1 MSDFI
6 IIPLSLFLLYI
17 GGESALKGVLVIAR
31 KFKLSNILVSAV
43 IIGFG
48 TSLAEL
54 TVSVEAV
61 LIGSPD
67 IALGNIIGSNIANI
81 LLVTAIAALITPI
94 MLKNLKINRDIFV
107 MIIASLLLLFFKF
120 IDWLNFYSG
129 VIFLLIL
136 FSYISY
142 SYFQD
147 QKDNGDNEENLENFS
162 LIKAIIYSVIG
173 LATLI
178 LGGWLLVNSS
188 IKIAQ
193 SYGISEAVIGL
204 TIVAVGTAIPEL
216 TTTIIASIKKHNDL
230 VIGNILGSNIFN
242 ILGILGVTLLIEN
255 IPVTDEMMKKG
266 IWEMIAATLFFII
279 ILRFAKSISKLI
291 ASVMLTSYAIYIV
304 YLFYNF
310 IFKILCIFIN
320 L

>member
-1 MSDFI
+1 MLDFI
-6 IIPLSLFLLYI
+6 VIPLSLFLLYI
-17 GGESALKGVLVIAR
+17 GGEGVLKGVLVIAR

-107 MIIASLLLLFFKF
+107 MIVASLLLLFFKF

-147 QKDNGDNEENLENFS
+147 QKYNGDKEENLENFS

-291 ASVMLTSYAIYIV
+291 ASFMLTSYAIYIV
-304 YLFYNF
+304 YLF
-310 IFKILCIFIN
+310 
-320 L
+320 

>member
-1 MSDFI
+1 MLDFI

-17 GGESALKGVLVIAR
+17 GGESVLKGVLVIAR

-107 MIIASLLLLFFKF
+107 MIVASLLLLFFKF

-147 QKDNGDNEENLENFS
+147 QKGNGEKEENLENLS

-173 LATLI
+173 LAILI

-291 ASVMLTSYAIYIV
+291 ASVMLTSYTVYIV
-304 YLFYNF
+304 YLF
-310 IFKILCIFIN
+310 
-320 L
+320 

>member
-1 MSDFI
+1 MYDLI
-6 IIPLSLFLLYI
+6 IIPISLLFLYL
-17 GGESALKGVLVIAR
+17 GGEGALKGVLVIAR

-107 MIIASLLLLFFKF
+107 MIVASLLLLFFKF

-147 QKDNGDNEENLENFS
+147 QKDNGDKEENLENFS

-291 ASVMLTSYAIYIV
+291 ASFMLTSYAIYIV
-304 YLFYNF
+304 YLF
-310 IFKILCIFIN
+310 
-320 L
+320 

>member
-1 MSDFI
+1 MLDFI
-6 IIPLSLFLLYI
+6 VIPLSLFLLYI
-17 GGESALKGVLVIAR
+17 GGEGALKGVLVIAR

-107 MIIASLLLLFFKF
+107 MIVASLLLLFFKF

-142 SYFQD
+142 AYFQD
-147 QKDNGDNEENLENFS
+147 QKDNGDKEENLENFS
-162 LIKAIIYSVIG
+162 LIKSIIYSVIG

-266 IWEMIAATLFFII
+266 IWEMIAATLFFIV

-291 ASVMLTSYAIYIV
+291 ASFMLTSYAIYIV
-304 YLFYNF
+304 YLF
-310 IFKILCIFIN
+310 
-320 L
+320 

>member
-1 MSDFI
+1 MYDLI
-6 IIPLSLFLLYI
+6 IIPISLLLLYL
-17 GGESALKGVLVIAR
+17 GGEGALKGVLVIAR

-107 MIIASLLLLFFKF
+107 MIVASLLLLYFKF

-147 QKDNGDNEENLENFS
+147 QKGNGEKEENLENLS

-173 LATLI
+173 LAILI

-291 ASVMLTSYAIYIV
+291 ASFMLTSYAIYIV
-304 YLFYNF
+304 YLF
-310 IFKILCIFIN
+310 
-320 L
+320 

>member
-1 MSDFI
+1 MLDFI
-6 IIPLSLFLLYI
+6 VIPLSLFLLYI
-17 GGESALKGVLVIAR
+17 GGESVLKGVLVIAR

-61 LIGSPD
+61 LIGSPN

-81 LLVTAIAALITPI
+81 LLVTAIAGLITPI

-107 MIIASLLLLFFKF
+107 MIVASLLLLFFKF

-147 QKDNGDNEENLENFS
+147 QKDNGDKEENLENFS

-291 ASVMLTSYAIYIV
+291 ASFMLISYAIYIV
-304 YLFYNF
+304 YLF
-310 IFKILCIFIN
+310 
-320 L
+320 

>member
-1 MSDFI
+1 M
-6 IIPLSLFLLYI
+6 
-17 GGESALKGVLVIAR
+17 VIAR

-94 MLKNLKINRDIFV
+94 MLKSLKINRDIFV
-107 MIIASLLLLFFKF
+107 MIVASLLLLFFKF

-147 QKDNGDNEENLENFS
+147 QKDNGDKEENLENLS

-291 ASVMLTSYAIYIV
+291 ASFMLTSYAIYIV
-304 YLFYNF
+304 YLF
-310 IFKILCIFIN
+310 
-320 L
+320 

>member
-1 MSDFI
+1 MLTMYDLI
-6 IIPLSLFLLYI
+6 IIPISLLLLYL
-17 GGESALKGVLVIAR
+17 GGEGALKGVLVIAR

-81 LLVTAIAALITPI
+81 LLVTAIAALISPI
-94 MLKNLKINRDIFV
+94 ILKNLKINRDIFV
-107 MIIASLLLLFFKF
+107 LIVASLLLLFFKF
-120 IDWLNFYSG
+120 IDWLNVYSG
-129 VIFLLIL
+129 IIFLLIL
-136 FSYISY
+136 FSYILY

-147 QKDNGDNEENLENFS
+147 QKDNSKKEEDLENLS

-173 LATLI
+173 LVTLI

-291 ASVMLTSYAIYIV
+291 ASFMLTSYAIYIV
-304 YLFYNF
+304 YLF
-310 IFKILCIFIN
+310 
-320 L
+320 

>member
-1 MSDFI
+1 MLDFI

-17 GGESALKGVLVIAR
+17 GGEGVLKGVLVIAR

-94 MLKNLKINRDIFV
+94 MLKSLKINRDIFV
-107 MIIASLLLLFFKF
+107 MIVASLLLLFFKF

-147 QKDNGDNEENLENFS
+147 QKDNGDKEENLENFS

-291 ASVMLTSYAIYIV
+291 ASFMLTSYAIYIM
-304 YLFYNF
+304 YLF
-310 IFKILCIFIN
+310 
-320 L
+320 

>member
-1 MSDFI
+1 MLDFI

-17 GGESALKGVLVIAR
+17 GGEGVLKGVLVIAR

-107 MIIASLLLLFFKF
+107 MIVASLLLLFFKF

-147 QKDNGDNEENLENFS
+147 QKGNGEKEENLENLS

-291 ASVMLTSYAIYIV
+291 ASFMLTSYAIYIV
-304 YLFYNF
+304 YLF
-310 IFKILCIFIN
+310 
-320 L
+320 

>member
-1 MSDFI
+1 MPAMYDLI
-6 IIPLSLFLLYI
+6 IIPISLLLLYL
-17 GGESALKGVLVIAR
+17 GGEGALKGVLVIAR

-107 MIIASLLLLFFKF
+107 MIVASLLLLFFKF

-147 QKDNGDNEENLENFS
+147 QKDNGDKEENLENFS

-291 ASVMLTSYAIYIV
+291 ALFMLTSYAIYIV
-304 YLFYNF
+304 YLF
-310 IFKILCIFIN
+310 
-320 L
+320 

>member
-1 MSDFI
+1 MLDFI
-6 IIPLSLFLLYI
+6 VIPLSLFLLYI
-17 GGESALKGVLVIAR
+17 GGEGALKGVLFIAR

-147 QKDNGDNEENLENFS
+147 QKDNGDKEENLENFS

-216 TTTIIASIKKHNDL
+216 ATTIIASIKKHNDL

-291 ASVMLTSYAIYIV
+291 ASFMLTSYAIYIV
-304 YLFYNF
+304 YLF
-310 IFKILCIFIN
+310 
-320 L
+320 

>member
-1 MSDFI
+1 MYDLI
-6 IIPLSLFLLYI
+6 IIPISLLLLYL
-17 GGESALKGVLVIAR
+17 GGEGVLKGVLVIAR

-107 MIIASLLLLFFKF
+107 MIVASLLLLFFKF

-147 QKDNGDNEENLENFS
+147 QKDISDKEENLENFS

-242 ILGILGVTLLIEN
+242 ILGILGMTLLIEN

-291 ASVMLTSYAIYIV
+291 ASFMLTSYAIYLV
-304 YLFYNF
+304 YLF
-310 IFKILCIFIN
+310 
-320 L
+320 

>member
-1 MSDFI
+1 MYDLI
-6 IIPLSLFLLYI
+6 IIPISLLLLYL
-17 GGESALKGVLVIAR
+17 GGEGVLKGVLVIAR

-147 QKDNGDNEENLENFS
+147 QKDNGDKEENLENFS

-291 ASVMLTSYAIYIV
+291 ASFMLTSYAIYIV
-304 YLFYNF
+304 YLF
-310 IFKILCIFIN
+310 
-320 L
+320 

>member
-1 MSDFI
+1 MYDLI
-6 IIPLSLFLLYI
+6 IIPISLLLLYL
-17 GGESALKGVLVIAR
+17 GGEGALKGVLVIAR

-107 MIIASLLLLFFKF
+107 MIVASLLLLFFKF

-147 QKDNGDNEENLENFS
+147 QKDNGDKEEILENLS

-291 ASVMLTSYAIYIV
+291 ASFMLTSYAIYIV
-304 YLFYNF
+304 YLF
-310 IFKILCIFIN
+310 
-320 L
+320 

>member
-1 MSDFI
+1 MYDLI
-6 IIPLSLFLLYI
+6 IIPISLLLLYL
-17 GGESALKGVLVIAR
+17 GGEGALKGVLVIAR

-142 SYFQD
+142 SYFRD
-147 QKDNGDNEENLENFS
+147 QKDNGDKEENLENFS
-162 LIKAIIYSVIG
+162 LIKAIIFSVIG

-216 TTTIIASIKKHNDL
+216 TTTIIASIKK
-230 VIGNILGSNIFN
+230 
-242 ILGILGVTLLIEN
+242 T
-255 IPVTDEMMKKG
+255 
-266 IWEMIAATLFFII
+266 
-279 ILRFAKSISKLI
+279 
-291 ASVMLTSYAIYIV
+291 
-304 YLFYNF
+304 
-310 IFKILCIFIN
+310 
-320 L
+320 

>member
-1 MSDFI
+1 MLDFI

-17 GGESALKGVLVIAR
+17 GGEGALKGVLVIAR

-43 IIGFG
+43 IIAFG

-54 TVSVEAV
+54 TVSIEAV

-107 MIIASLLLLFFKF
+107 MIVASLLLLFFKF

-147 QKDNGDNEENLENFS
+147 QKDNGDKEENLENLS

-291 ASVMLTSYAIYIV
+291 ASFMLTSYAIYIV
-304 YLFYNF
+304 YLF
-310 IFKILCIFIN
+310 
-320 L
+320 

>member
-1 MSDFI
+1 MYDLI
-6 IIPLSLFLLYI
+6 IIPISLLLLYL
-17 GGESALKGVLVIAR
+17 GGEGALKGVLVIAR

-107 MIIASLLLLFFKF
+107 MIVASLLLLFFKF

-147 QKDNGDNEENLENFS
+147 QKDNGDKEENLENFS

-204 TIVAVGTAIPEL
+204 TIIAVGTAIPEL

-242 ILGILGVTLLIEN
+242 ILGILGMTLLIEN

-291 ASVMLTSYAIYIV
+291 ASFMLTSYAIYIV
-304 YLFYNF
+304 YLF
-310 IFKILCIFIN
+310 
-320 L
+320 

>member
-1 MSDFI
+1 MLDFI

-17 GGESALKGVLVIAR
+17 GGEGVLKGVLVIAR

-54 TVSVEAV
+54 TVSIEAV

-107 MIIASLLLLFFKF
+107 MIVASLLLLFFKF

-147 QKDNGDNEENLENFS
+147 QKDNGDKEENLENFS

-291 ASVMLTSYAIYIV
+291 ASFMLTSYAIYIV
-304 YLFYNF
+304 YLF
-310 IFKILCIFIN
+310 
-320 L
+320 

>member
-1 MSDFI
+1 MYDLI
-6 IIPLSLFLLYI
+6 IIPISLLLLYL
-17 GGESALKGVLVIAR
+17 GGEGVLKGVLVIAR

-129 VIFLLIL
+129 VIFLLIS
-136 FSYISY
+136 FR
-142 SYFQD
+142 
-147 QKDNGDNEENLENFS
+147 S
-162 LIKAIIYSVIG
+162 LSA
-173 LATLI
+173 
-178 LGGWLLVNSS
+178 
-188 IKIAQ
+188 
-193 SYGISEAVIGL
+193 
-204 TIVAVGTAIPEL
+204 
-216 TTTIIASIKKHNDL
+216 
-230 VIGNILGSNIFN
+230 
-242 ILGILGVTLLIEN
+242 
-255 IPVTDEMMKKG
+255 
-266 IWEMIAATLFFII
+266 
-279 ILRFAKSISKLI
+279 
-291 ASVMLTSYAIYIV
+291 
-304 YLFYNF
+304 
-310 IFKILCIFIN
+310 
-320 L
+320 

>member
-1 MSDFI
+1 MYDLI
-6 IIPLSLFLLYI
+6 IIPISLLLLYL
-17 GGESALKGVLVIAR
+17 GGEGALKGVLVIAR

-94 MLKNLKINRDIFV
+94 MLKNLKISRDIFV
-107 MIIASLLLLFFKF
+107 MIVASLLLLFFKF

-147 QKDNGDNEENLENFS
+147 QKGNGEKEENLENLS

-173 LATLI
+173 LAILI

-291 ASVMLTSYAIYIV
+291 ASFMLTSYAIYIV
-304 YLFYNF
+304 YLF
-310 IFKILCIFIN
+310 
-320 L
+320 

>member
-1 MSDFI
+1 
-6 IIPLSLFLLYI
+6 LSLFLLYI
-17 GGESALKGVLVIAR
+17 GGEGALKGVLVIAR

-107 MIIASLLLLFFKF
+107 MIVASLLLLFFKF

-147 QKDNGDNEENLENFS
+147 QKDNGKNEENLENLS
-162 LIKAIIYSVIG
+162 LIKSIIYSVIG
-173 LATLI
+173 LTTLI

-291 ASVMLTSYAIYIV
+291 ASFMLTSYAIYIV
-304 YLFYNF
+304 YLF
-310 IFKILCIFIN
+310 
-320 L
+320 

>member
-1 MSDFI
+1 MYDLI
-6 IIPLSLFLLYI
+6 IIPISLLLLYL
-17 GGESALKGVLVIAR
+17 GGEGALKGVLVIAR

-107 MIIASLLLLFFKF
+107 MIVASLLLLFFKF

-147 QKDNGDNEENLENFS
+147 QKGNGENQEDLENLS

-291 ASVMLTSYAIYIV
+291 ASFMLTSYAIYIV
-304 YLFYNF
+304 YLF
-310 IFKILCIFIN
+310 
-320 L
+320 

>member
-1 MSDFI
+1 MYDLI
-6 IIPLSLFLLYI
+6 IIPISLLLLYL
-17 GGESALKGVLVIAR
+17 GGEGALKGVLVIAR

-107 MIIASLLLLFFKF
+107 MIVASLLLLFFKF

-147 QKDNGDNEENLENFS
+147 QKDNGDKEENLENLS

-242 ILGILGVTLLIEN
+242 ILGILGMTLLIEN

-291 ASVMLTSYAIYIV
+291 ASFMLTSYAIYLV
-304 YLFYNF
+304 YLF
-310 IFKILCIFIN
+310 
-320 L
+320 

>member
-1 MSDFI
+1 MYDLI
-6 IIPLSLFLLYI
+6 IIPISLLLLYL
-17 GGESALKGVLVIAR
+17 GGEGALKGVLVIAR

-94 MLKNLKINRDIFV
+94 MLKSLKINRDIFV
-107 MIIASLLLLFFKF
+107 MIVASLLLLFFKF

-147 QKDNGDNEENLENFS
+147 QKDNGDKEENLENFS

-291 ASVMLTSYAIYIV
+291 ASFMLTSYAIYIV
-304 YLFYNF
+304 YLF
-310 IFKILCIFIN
+310 
-320 L
+320 

>member
-1 MSDFI
+1 MYDLI
-6 IIPLSLFLLYI
+6 IIPISLLLLYL
-17 GGESALKGVLVIAR
+17 GGEGALKGVLVIAR

-94 MLKNLKINRDIFV
+94 MLKNLKISRDIFV
-107 MIIASLLLLFFKF
+107 MIVASLLLLFFKF

-147 QKDNGDNEENLENFS
+147 QKDNGDKEENLENLS

-173 LATLI
+173 LAILI

-291 ASVMLTSYAIYIV
+291 ASFMLTSYAIYIV
-304 YLFYNF
+304 YLF
-310 IFKILCIFIN
+310 
-320 L
+320 

>member
-1 MSDFI
+1 MLDFI

-17 GGESALKGVLVIAR
+17 GGEGVLKGVLVIAR

-107 MIIASLLLLFFKF
+107 MIVASLLLLFFKF

-147 QKDNGDNEENLENFS
+147 QKDNGDKEENLENLENLS

-291 ASVMLTSYAIYIV
+291 ASFMLTSYAIYIV
-304 YLFYNF
+304 YLF
-310 IFKILCIFIN
+310 
-320 L
+320 

>member
-1 MSDFI
+1 MYDLI
-6 IIPLSLFLLYI
+6 IIPISLLLLYL
-17 GGESALKGVLVIAR
+17 GGEGALKGVLVIAR

-94 MLKNLKINRDIFV
+94 MLKSLKINRDIFV
-107 MIIASLLLLFFKF
+107 MIVASLLLLFFKF

-147 QKDNGDNEENLENFS
+147 QKDNGDKEENLENSS

-291 ASVMLTSYAIYIV
+291 ASFMLTSYAIYIV
-304 YLFYNF
+304 YLF
-310 IFKILCIFIN
+310 
-320 L
+320 

>member
-1 MSDFI
+1 MYDLI
-6 IIPLSLFLLYI
+6 IIPISLLLLYL
-17 GGESALKGVLVIAR
+17 GGEGALKGVLVIAR

-107 MIIASLLLLFFKF
+107 MIVASLLLLFFKF

-291 ASVMLTSYAIYIV
+291 ASFMLTSYAIYIV
-304 YLFYNF
+304 YLF
-310 IFKILCIFIN
+310 
-320 L
+320 

>member
-1 MSDFI
+1 MYDLI
-6 IIPLSLFLLYI
+6 IIPISLLLLYL
-17 GGESALKGVLVIAR
+17 GGEGALKSVLVIAR
-31 KFKLSNILVSAV
+31 KFKISNILVSAV

-147 QKDNGDNEENLENFS
+147 QKDNGDNEVNLENFS

-242 ILGILGVTLLIEN
+242 ILGILGMTLLIEN

-291 ASVMLTSYAIYIV
+291 ASFMLTSYAIYIV
-304 YLFYNF
+304 YLF
-310 IFKILCIFIN
+310 
-320 L
+320 

>member
-1 MSDFI
+1 MYDLI
-6 IIPLSLFLLYI
+6 IIPISLLLLYL
-17 GGESALKGVLVIAR
+17 GGEGALKGVLVIAR

-107 MIIASLLLLFFKF
+107 MIVASLLLLFFKF

-147 QKDNGDNEENLENFS
+147 QKDNGDKEENLENFS

-255 IPVTDEMMKKG
+255 IPVTDEMIKKG

-291 ASVMLTSYAIYIV
+291 ASFMLTSYAIYIV
-304 YLFYNF
+304 YLF
-310 IFKILCIFIN
+310 
-320 L
+320 